1 MNSLW
6 APWILENIWNFASR
20 LVAAFIC
27 SIFITKL
34 WTLDCCLAIMICIK
48 YRNIFRNHW
57 KVADTLL
64 VLTDISFSPPSCNY
78 PSTSPEM
85 IGSCY
90 HQTPCDHI
98 YLSFW
103 PRLPFPPSSITMYHC
118 RLRVVTVCLLT
129 YLDFQDIWSGMS
141 ATFLFLKSYSLEIWF
156 KVLICTWPWMLAE
169 PIGRGGSVDGPLGAT
184 VVNVRIGWRGR
195 PLCLPGQEEEK

>member
-1 MNSLW
+1 MFCKYKELKVHKELHLEVAKSTSPNFSCFPDILLLGAEASPRARCISESLGAIMNSLW

-103 PRLPFPPSSITMYHC
+103 PRLPFPPSSITSSLHC
-118 RLRVVTVCLLT
+118 IIV
-129 YLDFQDIWSGMS
+129 
-141 ATFLFLKSYSLEIWF
+141 
-156 KVLICTWPWMLAE
+156 
-169 PIGRGGSVDGPLGAT
+169 
-184 VVNVRIGWRGR
+184 GWGW
-195 PLCLPGQEEEK
+195 

>member
-1 MNSLW
+1 MSIFFCKITKKNSW
-6 APWILENIWNFASR
+6 SNKEVPQNPWNCKGLFSISLLCWVQANSGPLIDYFIWNFASSW
-20 LVAAFIC
+20 VVAFIC

-34 WTLDCCLAIMICIK
+34 WTLDCCLAIMIVIK
-48 YRNIFRNHW
+48 FWNIFRNYW

-103 PRLPFPPSSITMYHC
+103 PRLPFPPSFITSSIQC
-118 RLRVVTVCLLT
+118 IIV
-129 YLDFQDIWSGMS
+129 
-141 ATFLFLKSYSLEIWF
+141 
-156 KVLICTWPWMLAE
+156 
-169 PIGRGGSVDGPLGAT
+169 
-184 VVNVRIGWRGR
+184 GWGW
-195 PLCLPGQEEEK
+195 